1 MQKNKKEAMPLAN
14 VFTPLPIAAHQK
26 MDCTNI
32 IHDAVLF
39 FKQLVE
45 PEKTHNKQEG
55 SDAVGKFIC
64 TTSRSRP
71 LQDERI
77 NIIHRAPSPC
87 KQSRN
92 KDKNAK

>member
-1 MQKNKKEAMPLAN
+1 MQKNKKEAVPLAN

-71 LQDERI
+71 LQGEL
-77 NIIHRAPSPC
+77 HKYYTPC
-87 KQSRN
+87 AFALQAVAEQR
-92 KDKNAK
+92 

>member
-1 MQKNKKEAMPLAN
+1 MQKNKKEAVPLAN

-45 PEKTHNKQEG
+45 PEKET
-55 SDAVGKFIC
+55 
-64 TTSRSRP
+64 
-71 LQDERI
+71 
-77 NIIHRAPSPC
+77 
-87 KQSRN
+87 
-92 KDKNAK
+92 